1 MPTSLN
7 WTGVM
12 HEQGPSSSEES
23 RRRPGQAAQGFAV
36 QARTVWQSQGS
47 PQGQDEH
54 SYGIDR
60 ELRRL
65 ITVTEDGKPRRMT
78 TQEVIIRRLAHE
90 GIKGRHQST
99 ELLMRLA
106 GIGNGEETQA
116 VNPSQSTLPDKD
128 ALMRIMKRLKRLVPE
143 E

>member
-1 MPTSLN
+1 MSKDHHPPKSPD
-7 WTGVM
+7 V
-12 HEQGPSSSEES
+12 GPGKPPKDS
-23 RRRPGQAAQGFAV
+23 RFKPGQSGNPKGRPKGRMNI
-36 QARTVWQSQGS
+36 RTV
-47 PQGQDEH
+47 
-54 SYGIDR
+54 IDR
-60 ELRRL
+60 ELRR
-65 ITVTEDGKPRRMT
+65 IVTVTEDGKPRRMT

-99 ELLMRLA
+99 ELLMRLG